1 MTVDILAA
9 LAYGTIA
16 VIGGIV
22 GYIRANSKIS
32 LVSGSFCGLLL
43 IFAAV
48 MQLQGQTWGLLLA
61 AAVTAGLAGLLVFF
75 AFRLAK
81 TRKFLP
87 AGLMTV
93 LGMLALAV
101 MVHALA
107 AKK

>member
-1 MTVDILAA
+1 MTVDIVAA

-16 VIGGIV
+16 IIGGIV
-22 GYIRANSKIS
+22 GYIRADSKIS

-61 AAVTAGLAGLLVFF
+61 AAVTAGLLVFF
-75 AFRLAK
+75 AFRFAK

-93 LGMLALAV
+93 LGMLTLAV
-101 MVHALA
+101 MVNALA